1 MGKNKSQKQRYNTH
15 MVQPWLRHAPK
26 NQIVEPRKY
35 NSKLSFV
42 GVRCS
47 SCKQIQKKRAHPLYY
62 SLLSKRVIAAPPI
75 GPLTPP
81 PPTTYLLIFLG
92 SHQILFKTCS

>member
-1 MGKNKSQKQRYNTH
+1 

-47 SCKQIQKKRAHPLYY
+47 SCKQIQKKKELRRSWLMGHKSCLED
-62 SLLSKRVIAAPPI
+62 LKI
-75 GPLTPP
+75 GHF
-81 PPTTYLLIFLG
+81 YLIPYFH
-92 SHQILFKTCS
+92 SHIIC

>member
-1 MGKNKSQKQRYNTH
+1 

-47 SCKQIQKKRAHPLYY
+47 SCKQIQKKGTQKKLA
-62 SLLSKRVIAAPPI
+62 K
-75 GPLTPP
+75 GT
-81 PPTTYLLIFLG
+81 
-92 SHQILFKTCS
+92 

>member
-1 MGKNKSQKQRYNTH
+1 

-47 SCKQIQKKRAHPLYY
+47 SCKQIQKKKNSEEAGERDI
-62 SLLSKRVIAAPPI
+62 KAA
-75 GPLTPP
+75 
-81 PPTTYLLIFLG
+81 
-92 SHQILFKTCS
+92 

>member
-1 MGKNKSQKQRYNTH
+1 

-47 SCKQIQKKRAHPLYY
+47 SCKQIQKKKMNSEEAG
-62 SLLSKRVIAAPPI
+62 KRDIKAA
-75 GPLTPP
+75 
-81 PPTTYLLIFLG
+81 
-92 SHQILFKTCS
+92 